1 MGKRPRIESDLDPT
15 VSGWY
20 LSNAMK
26 KYVSER
32 NSCLRGETTFEKCCF
47 PMKSVRITPTQ
58 LEKSVAHKS
67 GGQTASPPP
76 FRVFQLFL
84 PVATNCAASRDL
96 SSAEGV

>member
-15 VSGWY
+15 LSGWY
-20 LSNAMK
+20 FSNAIK
-26 KYVSER
+26 KYVSEI
-32 NSCLRGETTFEKCCF
+32 NGGLKLDNLREGLLPYEVDKNHAYAAR
-47 PMKSVRITPTQ
+47 KSVT
-58 LEKSVAHKS
+58 HKS